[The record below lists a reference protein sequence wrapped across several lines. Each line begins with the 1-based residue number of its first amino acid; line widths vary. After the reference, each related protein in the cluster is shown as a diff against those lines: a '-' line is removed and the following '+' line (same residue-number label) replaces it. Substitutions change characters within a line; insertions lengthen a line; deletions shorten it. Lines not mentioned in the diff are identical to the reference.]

1 LADVRE
7 AFRKNFP
14 QPRNGKNQVADIVAQ
29 AFAAEGVDTVLALMG
44 DPNMYWW
51 ASMVDKKKVRLILA
65 RHEHCCVIISE
76 FGLAAKDRHGRPD
89 LHAHRPLVDA
99 VLTGFG

>member
-1 LADVRE
+1 L
-7 AFRKNFP
+7 
-14 QPRNGKNQVADIVAQ
+14 AQ
-29 AFAAEGVDTVLALMG
+29 AFAVEGVDTLFTLMG
-44 DPNMYWW
+44 DANMYWS
-51 ASMVDKKKVRLILA
+51 ASMVDKQKVRLILA

-76 FGLAAKDRHGRPD
+76 FGLTVKDHHGRPD